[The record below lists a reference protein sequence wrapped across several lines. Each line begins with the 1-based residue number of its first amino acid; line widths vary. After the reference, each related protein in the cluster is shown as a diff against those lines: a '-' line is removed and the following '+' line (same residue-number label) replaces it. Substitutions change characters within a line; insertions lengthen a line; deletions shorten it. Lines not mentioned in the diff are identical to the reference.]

1 MKEGGR
7 AHAQAV
13 PRRREAFDRGSHFT
27 LGSIAA
33 WLRWLLRYRRGGN
46 RPITCRLLI
55 CSTQTAAVLPPMR
68 KTRVWTLWLIL
79 SLPVYPTSDPR
90 STIRSPLDS
99 CCDIRSFPWPSS
111 PTLFV
116 LLFDSSLR
124 SFAISSDPPHLRPL
138 LSHFASTTH
147 CLPASRTKHF
157 LIGFRSERT
166 SIRLCFGGIRLD
178 RRNGFCRY
186 RSLCASVVVS
196 CPSSLS
202 RSLLTIIYFP
212 RFFERIP
219 SPLPKFQIYVF
230 TRVLAYFCKYRT
242 RMP

>member
-1 MKEGGR
+1 
-7 AHAQAV
+7 
-13 PRRREAFDRGSHFT
+13 
-27 LGSIAA
+27 
-33 WLRWLLRYRRGGN
+33 
-46 RPITCRLLI
+46 
-55 CSTQTAAVLPPMR
+55 MR

-79 SLPVYPTSDPR
+79 SLRVYPTSDPR
-90 STIRSPLDS
+90 SSIRSPLDS

-138 LSHFASTTH
+138 LSLFAPATH

-166 SIRLCFGGIRLD
+166 SIRLRFEGIGLD

-196 CPSSLS
+196 CPFSLFFSRHDYLFAPVLRTYPRCSAQVPDIRIYASTCVSIVLTRAYQAIQYKYGGLSSL
-202 RSLLTIIYFP
+202 F
-212 RFFERIP
+212 
-219 SPLPKFQIYVF
+219 
-230 TRVLAYFCKYRT
+230 A
-242 RMP
+242 